1 MTQTVRT
8 FIAIELS
15 DEVRSALLDLQNR
28 LKATLPPKTVRWTA
42 PPNIHLTLHFLGE
55 VPVEQVEA
63 IGQVVTITAQEC
75 PPFTLK
81 LAGMGCFPNI
91 RRPRI
96 LWAGVSGQTKPL
108 LAMHKALGGRL
119 KTVIDFEP
127 DNRSYAP
134 HLTIGRVK
142 NGIPRRHLTQLGEAL
157 EEERLAVGELA
168 LLPVAGIS
176 LIKSELK
183 PAGAVYT
190 PLAHGECQGS

>member
-15 DEVRSALLDLQNR
+15 DEARLALLDLQNR
-28 LKATLPPKTVRWTA
+28 LKTILPPKTVRWTA

-55 VPVEQVEA
+55 TPVEQVAA
-63 IGQVVTITAQEC
+63 IGQVVKSAAQEC
-75 PPFTLK
+75 PPFALK
-81 LAGMGCFPNI
+81 LAGMGCFPNT

-108 LAMHKALGGRL
+108 LAMHQTLGEGL
-119 KTVIDFEP
+119 KTVIDFKP
-127 DNRSYAP
+127 DNRPYAP

-142 NGIPRRHLTQLGEAL
+142 NRIPRRHLTQLGQAL
-157 EEERLAVGELA
+157 EQERLAVGELA
-168 LLPVAGIS
+168 RLPVAGVS

-183 PAGAVYT
+183 PTGAVYT
-190 PLAHGECQGS
+190 PLAHGQCQGS

>member
-1 MTQTVRT
+1 MTQTIRA

-15 DEVRSALLDLQNR
+15 DEARSALFDLQNR
-28 LKATLPPKTVRWTA
+28 LKAILPPKTVRWTA
-42 PPNIHLTLHFLGE
+42 PQNIHLTLHFLGE
-55 VPVEQVEA
+55 VPVEQIEL
-63 IGQVVTITAQEC
+63 IGQVVKSVTQDGQ
-75 PPFTLK
+75 PFTLK
-81 LAGMGCFPNI
+81 LTGMGCFPNT

-108 LAMHKALGGRL
+108 LAMHQALGERL
-119 KTVIDFEP
+119 KTAIDFEP
-127 DNRSYAP
+127 DQRPYAP

-157 EEERLAVGELA
+157 EQERPVVGEVA
-168 LLPVAGIS
+168 VLPVAGVS

-190 PLAHGECQGS
+190 PLAHGQFQDS